1 MTHFGFKNG
10 WLFRQL
16 DNGTKFYFIIIVISF
31 FKRLNNYNI
40 SWKHKL
46 INYFIKNQT
55 TMQTI
60 NRTATDLTER

>member
-16 DNGTKFYFIIIVISF
+16 DNGTQFYFIIIVNSF
-31 FKRLNNYNI
+31 FKRFNNYNI
-40 SWKHKL
+40 SRKHKL

>member
-1 MTHFGFKNG
+1 MTPFGFKNG

-16 DNGTKFYFIIIVISF
+16 DNGTQFYFIIIVNSF
-31 FKRLNNYNI
+31 FKRFNNYNI
-40 SWKHKL
+40 SRKHKL